1 MIRKFLLS
9 ALFIFSII
17 LSPNTTAQVY
27 GRVAY
32 INSTELLEMVQG
44 KVAASYAI
52 SELNQ
57 KYKEELIIMQ
67 NDYNKKYSDFI
78 SDQNTLSENI
88 KLRRMQELH
97 ELEKNITAFI
107 KVAQEDIESQEQ
119 QLIEPLREEL
129 RIAIEEVGL
138 EENFVCIYDLAN
150 PSVAFVTPMAVDANL
165 LVKKKLTKKN

>member
-27 GRVAY
+27 GRVAS